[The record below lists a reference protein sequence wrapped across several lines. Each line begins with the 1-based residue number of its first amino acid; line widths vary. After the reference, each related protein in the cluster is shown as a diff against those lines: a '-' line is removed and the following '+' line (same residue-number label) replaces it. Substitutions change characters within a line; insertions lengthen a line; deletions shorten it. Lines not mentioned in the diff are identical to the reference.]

1 MIHIRDLSLSMV
13 SWADK
18 YVGHRRTRHHIIF
31 CADAGVGVL
40 MRTKIELDII
50 HLSDHDELHWVIDT
64 LSIILLLI
72 PFNQSSDSSQSLT

>member
-1 MIHIRDLSLSMV
+1 M
-13 SWADK
+13 
-18 YVGHRRTRHHIIF
+18 F
-31 CADAGVGVL
+31 CDDVGVGVL
-40 MRTKIELDII
+40 MGTKIELDII